1 MTNLQKRD
9 LRHIWHPCSQMK
21 DYELFPPLQVKEA
34 RGAFIITADGRKIID
49 AISSW
54 WCKSLGHSHP
64 RIRKAVQAQIK
75 KFEHVIMAN
84 TCNETLVELSEK
96 LCSLMPGL
104 DKVFYADNGSTAVE
118 VAMKMSLQYNLQ
130 AGSPERNKFLALKNG
145 YHGETIF
152 ALAAGESGIYSDPFK
167 SVMPKIDKI
176 KNIPYLSGQ
185 DSPAWKRMNED
196 DWSNIEKELERKSDK
211 LAAIIFE
218 PVVQGAGGM
227 LVYSPDFLHRLR
239 KWSRKNGVHLIAD
252 EIMTGFGRTGKTF
265 ACEHA
270 GIVPDFICLS
280 KGLTAGWGAMS
291 AVACSNKIYDAFY
304 DDYMKGTSFLHSN
317 TYCGNAI
324 AAAAALEALKI
335 YEDEKIV
342 ANVARRSCE
351 LRRRMEWVASE
362 TGVLENVRG
371 IGFIAAADIINPD
384 TGKSF
389 PVASRTGFN
398 FYRNAVEF
406 GALLRPL
413 GDTVYFLPPLNTPDK
428 VLDDLAE
435 IAVKALKK
443 TIE

>member
-1 MTNLQKRD
+1 
-9 LRHIWHPCSQMK
+9 MK
-21 DYELFPPLQVKEA
+21 DYELFPPLQVEGA
-34 RGAFIITADGRKIID
+34 RGPFIYTADGGKIID

-64 RIRKAVQAQIK
+64 RIRNAVQSQIK

-84 TCNETLVELSEK
+84 TCNETLVELSER

-118 VAMKMSLQYNLQ
+118 IAMKMSLQYNLQ
-130 AGSPERNKFLALKNG
+130 TGYPRRNKFLSLKNG
-145 YHGETIF
+145 YHGETILT
-152 ALAAGESGIYSDPFK
+152 LAAGDCGIYSKPYR
-167 SVMPKIDKI
+167 SMMTSIRKITE
-176 KNIPYLSGQ
+176 IPYLSGS
-185 DSPAWKRMNED
+185 DSPGWLKMEDLQWK
-196 DWSNIEKELERKSDK
+196 KTERLLDGFSGN

-218 PVVQGAGGM
+218 PVAQGAGGM
-227 LVYSPDFLHRLR
+227 LIYSPDFLRRLR
-239 KWSRKNGVHLIAD
+239 TWSRKNGVHLIAD

-270 GIVPDFICLS
+270 GIVPDFVCLS

-291 AVACSNKIYDAFY
+291 AVLSSNKIYDAFY

-317 TYCGNAI
+317 TYSGNAI
-324 AAAAALEALKI
+324 AAAAALETMKI

-342 ANVARRSCE
+342 ANVANRSCE

-362 TGVLENVRG
+362 TGALKNIRG
-371 IGFIAAADIINPD
+371 VGFIVAADIVNPA

-389 PVASRTGFN
+389 PAVSRTGFS
-398 FYRNAVEF
+398 FYRNAVEL

-413 GDTVYFLPPLNTPDK
+413 GDTVYFLPPLSTPDK

-435 IAVKALKK
+435 IAVKALKRTLK
-443 TIE
+443 

>member
-1 MTNLQKRD
+1 
-9 LRHIWHPCSQMK
+9 MK

-34 RGAFIITADGRKIID
+34 RGAFIIMSDGRKVID

-84 TCNETLVELSEK
+84 TCNETLVELSER

-118 VAMKMSLQYNLQ
+118 VAMKMSLQYHSQ
-130 AGSPERNKFLALKNG
+130 SGAQERTRFFSLRNG
-145 YHGETIF
+145 YHGETI
-152 ALAAGESGIYSDPFK
+152 LTLSAGDCGIYSEPYR
-167 SVMPKIDKI
+167 SMMISIPKIAD
-176 KNIPYLSGQ
+176 IPYLSGQ
-185 DSPAWKRMNED
+185 DSPGWLKMEDQQWKKT
-196 DWSNIEKELERKSDK
+196 EKLLDSVSDK
-211 LAAIIFE
+211 ISAIIFE

-227 LVYSPDFLHRLR
+227 LVYSPDLLRRLSA
-239 KWSRKNGVHLIAD
+239 WSRKNGVHLIAD

-270 GIVPDFICLS
+270 GIVSDFVCLS

-291 AVACSNKIYDAFY
+291 AVLCPNKVYNAFY
-304 DDYMKGTSFLHSN
+304 GDYMKGTSFLHSN
-317 TYCGNAI
+317 TYSGNAI
-324 AAAAALEALKI
+324 VASAALEALKI

-342 ANVARRSCE
+342 ANVAKRSCE
-351 LRRRMEWVASE
+351 LRRRMDWVASE
-362 TGVLENVRG
+362 TGALKNVRG
-371 IGFIAAADIINPD
+371 IGFIAAADMINPA

-389 PVASRTGFN
+389 PTVRRTGFN
-398 FYRNAVEF
+398 FYRNAVEL

-413 GDTVYFLPPLNTPDK
+413 GDTIYFLPPLNTPDK
-428 VLDDLAE
+428 VLDALAE

-443 TIE
+443 TLK